1 LVTQINSLFTLIG
14 LKPVPVDEFDDISA
28 ENPSVR
34 DVIVVGQPKGG
45 EDPFA
50 IAAALKVRL
59 KSAGLFKVV
68 VGPTKTPK
76 GDMAFD
82 RLLPRPFLREAM
94 MTGLSE
100 MSPLVAPPVN
110 WRRRRRGYT
119 FERTRGGR
127 SANGI

>member
-14 LKPVPVDEFDDISA
+14 LTPVPVDEFDDISA

-45 EDPFA
+45 EDPFT

-68 VGPTKTPK
+68 VGSTKTPK

-110 WRRRRRGYT
+110 WGRRRGGYT